1 MALHPNF
8 PESPYT
14 TLDPALRWF
23 PADEVLRESSSEK
36 LMPPLVPQLRRKV
49 KEWRDS
55 GYVGA
60 TDTSRSLLNWWFN
73 TPHLLPQ
80 AYLPSPS
87 GRGDGGEGLAE
98 FQYYFSQREA
108 LETIIYLYD
117 VVGVKDKFDLM
128 RFDSSGAV
136 STGMFDETWR
146 RFVVKMATGTGKT
159 KVLSL
164 VLAWS
169 FYHKL
174 YEPESELAR
183 NFLVIAPNIIVLDR
197 IYKDFQGLRIF
208 FEDPVIPDN
217 GVEGRDWR
225 DDFQPTLH
233 VQDEVRITRPTG
245 NIFLTNI
252 HRVYAGDEIP
262 ASPDDEDMRDYFLG
276 KHPTGATTDSKV
288 DLGMIVRDIDELV
301 VLNDEAHHIH
311 DPRMAWFKSI
321 EDIHNRLKQKGA
333 ALSLQVDVTATPKHN
348 NGAIF
353 VQTVADYPLV
363 EAIRQ
368 NVVKHPVVPDGPSR
382 AKLVERQSAKYTE
395 KYADYIHLGVIEWRK
410 AYTEHEKMGKKAIL
424 FVMTDDTRNCD
435 DVAAY
440 LQATYPEFAEKDAV
454 LVIHTKNNGEI
465 SESTSGK
472 AKEELERLRKQAN
485 EIDGQESPH
494 KAIIS
499 VMVLKEGWDV
509 KNVTTI
515 VGLRPYKAP
524 SNILPEQTLGRG
536 LRKMYPGSL
545 EEYVS
550 VVGTN
555 AFMDFVESIQAEGVV
570 LERKPM
576 GEGTQAKTPL
586 VVEVDK
592 ENEKKDIDALDIEIP
607 MLTPRVYREY
617 KNLGDLDV
625 GVLGHS
631 KVAYRQFSEEEQREI
646 VFKDITTGEVTHTTI
661 LDPAGIADYH
671 SVIGYF
677 AQTMMKDLRLVSGYD
692 VLYGKVKAF
701 IQDELF
707 DRPVELES
715 PNTLRNL
722 SELAATKTLIETFK
736 KAINALTV
744 QDKGDAE
751 IRDTIKLRQ
760 TRPFVAR
767 DQGYLIPKKSV
778 FNRIIGD
785 SHFELLF
792 ARFLEECDDVI
803 SYAKNYLAVHFKL
816 DYVNGDGD
824 ISNYYPDFLVKVSA
838 KRIFVVETKGQED
851 LDVPL
856 KMQRL
861 RQWCEDINRVQA
873 DVEYDFVYVDE
884 ESFEKFKPVSF
895 RQLVDGFR
903 EYKEKI

>member
-8 PESPYT
+8 PESPYVV
-14 TLDPALRWF
+14 LDPSIRWF
-23 PADEVLRESSSEK
+23 PADEALRESSAEK
-36 LMPPLVPQLRRKV
+36 LMPPLVSQLRRKV

-60 TDTSRSLLNWWFN
+60 TDTSRTLLNWWFN

-80 AYLPSPS
+80 F
-87 GRGDGGEGLAE
+87 DGVMVE
-98 FQYYFSQREA
+98 FQYYFAQREA

-117 VVGVKDKFDLM
+117 VVGVQDKFDLM

-136 STGMFDETWR
+136 SAGMFDETWR
-146 RFVVKMATGTGKT
+146 RFVVKMATGSGKT

-169 FYHKL
+169 YFHKL
-174 YEPESELAR
+174 YEPDSALSR

-208 FEDPVIPDN
+208 LKDDPVLPDN
-217 GVEGRDWR
+217 GVGGRNWW
-225 DDFQPTLH
+225 DDFQLTLH
-233 VQDEVRITRPTG
+233 LQDDVRITCPTG

-252 HRVYAGDEIP
+252 HRVYAGDNIP
-262 ASPDDEDMRDYFLG
+262 ASPEDEDTMDYFLG
-276 KHPTGATTDSKV
+276 KRPSGATTESKV
-288 DLGMIVRDIDELV
+288 DLGMIVRDIDELA

-321 EDIHNRLKQKGA
+321 EDIHNRLKQKGS

-363 EAIRQ
+363 EAISQ
-368 NVVKHPVVPDGPSR
+368 NVVKHPVLPDAASR
-382 AKLVERQSAKYTE
+382 AKLVERQSTKYTE

-410 AYTEHEKMGKKAIL
+410 AHVEHEKLGKKSIL

-435 DVAAY
+435 DVAKY
-440 LQATYPEFAEKDAV
+440 LEGNYTDLKDAV
-454 LVIHTKNNGEI
+454 LVIHTKSNGEI

-472 AKEELERLRKQAN
+472 SKEELEKLREQAN
-485 EIDGQESPH
+485 AIDGLDSPYR
-494 KAIIS
+494 AIIS

-509 KNVTTI
+509 RNVTTI
-515 VGLRPYKAP
+515 VGLRAYSAQ

-536 LRKMYPGSL
+536 LRKMYPGGV

-576 GEGTQAKTPL
+576 GEGTKAKTPL
-586 VVEVDK
+586 VVEIDNDNV
-592 ENEKKDIDALDIEIP
+592 KKDIDALDIEIP
-607 MLTPRVYREY
+607 VLTPRVYREY
-617 KNLGDLDV
+617 KNLGNLDV
-625 GVLGHS
+625 AALGHQR
-631 KVAYRQFSEEEQREI
+631 VTYRQFSEEEQREI
-646 VFKDITTGEVTHTTI
+646 VFKDITTGEITHTTI
-661 LDPAGIADYH
+661 LDTAGIADYR
-671 SVIGYF
+671 SVIGYLT
-677 AQTMMKDLRLVSGYD
+677 QTIMKDMRLVSGYD

-701 IQDELF
+701 VQEHLF
-707 DRPVELES
+707 DRPVDLES

-722 SELAATKTLIETFK
+722 SELVATKTLLVTVK

-751 IRDTIKLRQ
+751 IRDTIKLRM
-760 TRPFVAR
+760 TRPFVTK

-785 SHFELLF
+785 SHLELLF
-792 ARFLEECDDVI
+792 ARFLEDCDDVI

-816 DYVNGDGD
+816 DYVNADGD
-824 ISNYYPDFLVKVSA
+824 ISNYYPDFLVKPSK
-838 KRIFVVETKGQED
+838 KRLFIVETKGQED
-851 LDVPL
+851 LDVPP

-861 RQWCEDINRVQA
+861 RQWCEDINRVQR
-873 DVEYDFVYVDE
+873 DVTWDFVYVDQ
-884 ESFEKFKPVSF
+884 ESFERFKPTSF
-895 RQLVDGFR
+895 QQLLDGFR
-903 EYKEKI
+903 EYKD

>member
-1 MALHPNF
+1 MALHPHF
-8 PESPYT
+8 PISPHAI
-14 TLDPALRWF
+14 LDPAIRWF
-23 PADEVLRESSSEK
+23 PADEALRDTSSEK
-36 LMPPLVPQLRRKV
+36 LMPPLVAQLRKKV

-55 GYVGA
+55 GYTGA
-60 TDTSRSLLNWWFN
+60 TDTSKSLLNWWFK

-80 AYLPSPS
+80 A
-87 GRGDGGEGLAE
+87 DGTMAE
-98 FQYYFSQREA
+98 FRYYFAQREA

-117 VVGVKDKFDLM
+117 VVEVKDKFDLM

-136 STGMFDETWR
+136 SAGMFDETWR
-146 RFVVKMATGTGKT
+146 RFVVKMATGSGKT
-159 KVLSL
+159 KVMSL
-164 VLAWS
+164 ALAWS

-174 YEPESELAR
+174 YEPDSGLAR

-197 IYKDFQGLRIF
+197 IYKDFKGLRIF
-208 FEDPVIPDN
+208 FEDPIIPDN
-217 GVEGRDWR
+217 GVDGRNWR
-225 DDFQPTLH
+225 DDFQLTLH
-233 VQDEVRITRPTG
+233 VQDDVRVTRHAG

-252 HRVYAGDEIP
+252 HRVYTGNEIP
-262 ASPDDEDMRDYFLG
+262 PSPDDEDTMDYFLG
-276 KHPTGATTDSKV
+276 KRPSGTTTESKV
-288 DLGMIVRDIDELV
+288 DLGMIVRDIDELM

-321 EDIHNRLKQKGA
+321 EDIHNRLKQKGS

-363 EAIRQ
+363 EAISQ
-368 NVVKHPVVPDGPSR
+368 NVVKHPVLPDAASR
-382 AKLVERQSAKYTE
+382 AKLEERQSAKYTE

-410 AYTEHEKMGKKAIL
+410 AYAEHEKLDKKAIL

-435 DVAAY
+435 DVAEY
-440 LQATYPEFAEKDAV
+440 LEANYPDMKDAV
-454 LVIHTKNNGEI
+454 LVIHTNKNGDI

-472 AKEELERLRKQAN
+472 SKEELNKLRAQAN
-485 EIDGQESPH
+485 EIDGMDSPY

-499 VMVLKEGWDV
+499 VMMLKEGWDV
-509 KNVTTI
+509 RNVTTI
-515 VGLRPYKAP
+515 VGLRAYSAK

-536 LRKMYPGSL
+536 LRKMYPGGV

-586 VVEVDK
+586 VVEIDK
-592 ENEKKDIDALDIEIP
+592 ENAKKDIEALDIEIP
-607 MLTPRVYREY
+607 VLTPRVYREY
-617 KNLGDLDV
+617 KNLCALDISA
-625 GVLGHS
+625 LGH
-631 KVAYRQFSEEEQREI
+631 KHVTYQQFSEEEQREI

-661 LDPAGIADYH
+661 LDTAGVADYR
-671 SVIGYF
+671 SVIAYF
-677 AQTMMKDLRLVSGYD
+677 AQTIMRDLRLVSGYD
-692 VLYGKVKAF
+692 VLYGKIKAF
-701 IQDELF
+701 VQEQLF
-707 DRPVELES
+707 ERTVELES

-722 SELAATKTLIETFK
+722 SELVATKTLVETLK
-736 KAINALTV
+736 KAINSLTI

-751 IRDTIKLRQ
+751 IRDTIKLRH
-760 TRPFVAR
+760 TRPFVTK

-785 SHFELLF
+785 SHLELIF
-792 ARFLEECDDVI
+792 ANFLENCDDVA
-803 SYAKNYLAVHFKL
+803 SYAKNYMAVHFKV
-816 DYVNGDGD
+816 DYVNADGD
-824 ISNYYPDFLVKVSA
+824 ISNYYPDFLVKLA
-838 KRIFVVETKGQED
+838 NKRIFIVETKGQED

-861 RQWCEDINRVQA
+861 RQWCEDVNRAQSDVQ
-873 DVEYDFVYVDE
+873 YDFVYVDQ
-884 ESFEKFKPVSF
+884 ESFDKFKPTSF
-895 RQLVDGFR
+895 RQLISGFR
-903 EYKEKI
+903 EYKMNS

>member
-1 MALHPNF
+1 MALHKDF
-8 PESPYT
+8 PQSPHAI
-14 TLDPALRWF
+14 LDPGIRWF
-23 PADEVLRESSSEK
+23 PADEALRESSMEK
-36 LMPPLVPQLRRKV
+36 LMPPLVAELRRKV
-49 KEWRDS
+49 KGFRDG

-60 TDTSRSLLNWWFN
+60 ADTSRSLLNWWFN
-73 TPHLLPQ
+73 TPHLLPK
-80 AYLPSPS
+80 A
-87 GRGDGGEGLAE
+87 DGTMAE
-98 FQYYFSQREA
+98 FEYYFAQREA
-108 LETIIYLYD
+108 LETIVYLYD
-117 VVGVKDKFDLM
+117 VVGVKDKHDLM
-128 RFDSSGAV
+128 RFDASGLV
-136 STGMFDETWR
+136 SGSMFDETWR

-164 VLAWS
+164 ALAWS

-183 NFLVIAPNIIVLDR
+183 NFLVITPNIIVLDR
-197 IYKDFQGLRIF
+197 VYRDFQGLRIF
-208 FEDPVIPDN
+208 FDDPVLPDN
-217 GVEGRDWR
+217 GVDGRNWR
-225 DDFQPTLH
+225 DDFQLTLH
-233 VQDEVRITRPTG
+233 LQDEVRITRPTG

-252 HRVYAGDEIP
+252 HRVYSGDDIP
-262 ASPDDEDMRDYFLG
+262 PSPDDEDMRDYFLG
-276 KHPTGATTDSKV
+276 KRPTGATTDSKV
-288 DLGMIVRDIDELV
+288 DLGMIVRDIDELM

-311 DPRMAWFKSI
+311 DPRMAWFKAI

-333 ALSLQVDVTATPKHN
+333 ALSMQVDTTATPKHN

-353 VQTVADYPLV
+353 VQTVSDYPLV
-363 EAIRQ
+363 EAISQ
-368 NVVKHPVVPDGPSR
+368 NVVKHPVLPDAPSR
-382 AKLVERQSAKYTE
+382 AKLSERQSAKYTE
-395 KYADYIHLGVIEWRK
+395 KYTDYIHLGVIEWRK
-410 AYTEHEKMGKKAIL
+410 AYAEHEKMGKKAIL

-435 DVAAY
+435 DAAEY
-440 LQATYPEFAEKDAV
+440 LEGHYPDLKGAV

-465 SESTSGK
+465 SEAATGK
-472 AKEELERLRKQAN
+472 DKEELEKLRKQAN
-485 EIDGQESPH
+485 EIDGMDSPY

-499 VMVLKEGWDV
+499 VMMLKEGWDV

-515 VGLRPYKAP
+515 VGLRAYSAK

-536 LRKMYPGSL
+536 LRKMYPGGV

-592 ENEKKDIDALDIEIP
+592 ENEKKNLDALDIEIP
-607 MLTPRVYREY
+607 VLTPRIYREY

-625 GVLGHS
+625 RAQGHQR
-631 KVAYRQFSEEEQREI
+631 VAYLQFSDAQQREI

-661 LDPAGIADYH
+661 LDTAGIADYR

-677 AQTMMKDLRLVSGYD
+677 ARTIMNDLRLEYRKGSIPRGYD

-701 IQDELF
+701 VQAELF
-707 DRPVELES
+707 DRQVDLES

-722 SELAATKTLIETFK
+722 SELAATKTVIETFK
-736 KAINALTV
+736 KAINSLTV

-760 TRPFVAR
+760 TRPFVVK
-767 DQGYLIPKKSV
+767 DQGYLVPKKSV
-778 FNRIIGD
+778 FNRIMGD
-785 SHFELLF
+785 SNFELLF
-792 ARFLEECDDVI
+792 ACFLEDCDDVI
-803 SYAKNYLAVHFKL
+803 SYGKNYLAVHFKL
-816 DYVNGDGD
+816 DYVNADGD
-824 ISNYYPDFLVKVSA
+824 ISNYYPDFLVKLSN
-838 KRIFVVETKGQED
+838 KRIVIVETKGRED

-856 KMQRL
+856 KMERL
-861 RQWCEDINRVQA
+861 RQWCEDLNRVQS
-873 DVEYDFVYVDE
+873 DVTYDFVYVDE
-884 ESFEKFKPVSF
+884 ESFEKYQPASF

-903 EYKEKI
+903 EYKGNI

>member
-1 MALHPNF
+1 MALHPDF
-8 PESPYT
+8 PESPYAI
-14 TLDPALRWF
+14 LDPAIRWF
-23 PADEVLRESSSEK
+23 PADESLRETTMDK
-36 LMPPLVPQLRRKV
+36 LMPPLVPQLRKKV

-60 TDTSRSLLNWWFN
+60 TNTSKSLLNYWFN
-73 TPHLLPQ
+73 TPHLLP
-80 AYLPSPS
+80 
-87 GRGDGGEGLAE
+87 RTDGTMAE
-98 FQYYFSQREA
+98 FQYYFAQREA

-128 RFDSSGAV
+128 RFDGSGVV
-136 STGMFDETWR
+136 SADMFDETWR

-174 YEPESELAR
+174 YEPESTLAR

-208 FEDPVIPDN
+208 LKDDPVIPDN
-217 GVEGRDWR
+217 GVDGRNWR
-225 DDFQPTLH
+225 DDFQLTLH

-252 HRVYAGDEIP
+252 HRVYAGDDIP
-262 ASPDDEDMRDYFLG
+262 ASPDDEDTMDYFLG
-276 KHPTGATTDSKV
+276 KRPCGATTDSKV
-288 DLGMIVRDIDELV
+288 DLAMIVRDIDELV

-321 EDIHNRLKQKGA
+321 QDIHNRLLQKGT
-333 ALSLQVDVTATPKHN
+333 ALALQVDVTATPRHN

-363 EAIRQ
+363 EAISQ
-368 NVVKHPVVPDGPSR
+368 NVVKHPVVPDAPSR

-395 KYADYIHLGVIEWRK
+395 KYTDYIRLGVIEWRK
-410 AYTEHEKMGKKAIL
+410 AYAEHEKMGKKAIL

-435 DVAAY
+435 DVAEY
-440 LQATYPEFAEKDAV
+440 LESNYHDLKDAV
-454 LVIHTKNNGEI
+454 RVIHTKKNGEI
-465 SESTSGK
+465 SEATSGK
-472 AKEELERLRKQAN
+472 NKEEMDLLRKQAN
-485 EIDGQESPH
+485 EIDNPDSAY
-494 KAIIS
+494 KAIVS

-509 KNVTTI
+509 RNVTTI
-515 VGLRPYKAP
+515 VGLRAYSAQ

-536 LRKMYPGSL
+536 LRKMYPGGL

-576 GEGTQAKTPL
+576 GEGTGPKTPL

-592 ENEKKDIDALDIEIP
+592 ENEKKDIDALDISIP
-607 MLTPRVYREY
+607 VLSPRVYREY
-617 KNLGDLDV
+617 KNLGDLNV
-625 GVLGHS
+625 NALGHQR
-631 KVAYRQFSEEEQREI
+631 VLYLQFSEDEQREI

-661 LDPAGIADYH
+661 LDTAGIADYR

-701 IQDELF
+701 IQDQLF
-707 DRPVELES
+707 DRPVDLES

-722 SELAATKTLIETFK
+722 SELAASKTLLETFK

-760 TRPFVAR
+760 TRPFVAK

-785 SHFELLF
+785 SRFELLF
-792 ARFLEECDDVI
+792 ARFLEDCADDDVI

-816 DYVNGDGD
+816 DYVNAHGD
-824 ISNYYPDFLVKVSA
+824 ISNYYPDFLVKLSA
-838 KRIFVVETKGQED
+838 TRIVIVETKGQED

-856 KMQRL
+856 KMERL
-861 RQWCEDINRVQA
+861 RQWCEDINRVQSN
-873 DVEYDFVYVDE
+873 VTYDFVYADE
-884 ESFEKFKPVSF
+884 ESFEKYKPTSF
-895 RQLVDGFR
+895 RQLLDGFR